1 MIKKF
6 QARPVEKNMADRLV
20 KTAKRSEFE
29 IILTDVQS
37 VHYPRF
43 LKRKSREKLMK
54 QSHERLRGYPKVENP

>member
-1 MIKKF
+1 
-6 QARPVEKNMADRLV
+6 MADRLV